1 MYNIYLRAHDQSITE
16 RTNTSDRATALLA
29 FGVLLDHAEF
39 DGTRMR
45 AILNHQQIALAHH
58 RFDCAPGDDDYW
70 RGRVDQ
76 LQQVVP
82 LNHGLETDGG
92 SHMSIYLDAP
102 AMARALHLGHGDP
115 VEGVRRAL
123 RQPLPCEPVDESGL
137 VLDFEEADS
146 SEEAESSEEQLALE
160 APLPPMALS
169 WASSI
174 ELFPP
179 FDRARLA

>member
-1 MYNIYLRAHDQSITE
+1 MYSICLRAHDQSITE
-16 RTNTSDRATALLA
+16 RTSTPDRATALLA
-29 FGVLLDHAEF
+29 FGALLDHGEF
-39 DGTRMR
+39 DGTGMR

-58 RFDCAPGDDDYW
+58 RFDCVPGDDDYW

-76 LQQVVP
+76 LEQAMP
-82 LNHGLETDGG
+82 LNHRPNADGG
-92 SHMSIYLDAP
+92 HHLSIYLDAP
-102 AMARALHLGHGDP
+102 AMARAVHLGHGDP

-123 RQPLPCEPVDESGL
+123 RLPLHCGPIDESGQ
-137 VLDFEEADS
+137 VLDFKKAKS
-146 SEEAESSEEQLALE
+146 GVEQVAVE
-160 APLPPMALS
+160 TPLPPMALS

>member
-16 RTNTSDRATALLA
+16 RTSTPDRATALLA
-29 FGVLLDHAEF
+29 FCALLDHGEF

-58 RFDCAPGDDDYW
+58 RFDCVPGDDDYW

-76 LQQVVP
+76 LEQILP
-82 LNHGLETDGG
+82 LNHGLDTDGG
-92 SHMSIYLDAP
+92 RHMSIYLDAP
-102 AMARALHLGHGDP
+102 AFARALHLGHGDP

-123 RQPLPCEPVDESGL
+123 RQPLHCGPIDESGQ
-137 VLDFEEADS
+137 VLDFEEAASDV
-146 SEEAESSEEQLALE
+146 ELVALE

-179 FDRARLA
+179 FDRARRA

>member
-16 RTNTSDRATALLA
+16 RTSTSDRATALLA
-29 FGVLLDHAEF
+29 FGALLDHGEF

-58 RFDCAPGDDDYW
+58 RFDCVPGDDDYW

-76 LQQVVP
+76 LEQVTP
-82 LNHGLETDGG
+82 LNHGLDADGG
-92 SHMSIYLDAP
+92 RHISIYLDAP
-102 AMARALHLGHGDP
+102 AMARAVHLGHGDP

-123 RQPLPCEPVDESGL
+123 RLPVHCLPIEKSVL
-137 VLDFEEADS
+137 VLDLD
-146 SEEAESSEEQLALE
+146 EAELNPGPLAL
-160 APLPPMALS
+160 AAVLPPLALS
-169 WASSI
+169 WVSSI

-179 FDRARLA
+179 FGRAVPA